1 MLTFFDIEM
10 IVCDFQCNVDGYYIK
25 KSFYR
30 NKSNFKIKSIVKQK
44 RKGLNYME
52 LLFARNELNEKP
64 KKVQLDK
71 IREELKA
78 EEEKIFYFDRDNS
91 HKDMMALV
99 DALEDDGYN
108 VYFRE
113 VKYGLADDEYMY
125 EVHAL

>member
-1 MLTFFDIEM
+1 
-10 IVCDFQCNVDGYYIK
+10 
-25 KSFYR
+25 
-30 NKSNFKIKSIVKQK
+30 
-44 RKGLNYME
+44 ME

-71 IREELKA
+71 IKEDLKKDGQ
-78 EEEKIFYFDRDNS
+78 KIFYFDRDNS

-99 DALEDDGYN
+99 SALEKNGLN

-113 VKYGLADDEYMY
+113 VRYGLADDEYMY

>member
-1 MLTFFDIEM
+1 
-10 IVCDFQCNVDGYYIK
+10 
-25 KSFYR
+25 
-30 NKSNFKIKSIVKQK
+30 
-44 RKGLNYME
+44 ME
-52 LLFARNELNEKP
+52 LLLARNELNEKP

-71 IREELKA
+71 IKEDLKKDGQ
-78 EEEKIFYFDRDNS
+78 KIFYFDRDNS

-99 DALEDDGYN
+99 DALEADGNN

>member
-1 MLTFFDIEM
+1 
-10 IVCDFQCNVDGYYIK
+10 
-25 KSFYR
+25 
-30 NKSNFKIKSIVKQK
+30 
-44 RKGLNYME
+44 ME

-71 IREELKA
+71 IKEELKKNSQ
-78 EEEKIFYFDRDNS
+78 KIFYFDRDNS

-99 DALEDDGYN
+99 DALEADGNN

>member
-1 MLTFFDIEM
+1 
-10 IVCDFQCNVDGYYIK
+10 
-25 KSFYR
+25 
-30 NKSNFKIKSIVKQK
+30 
-44 RKGLNYME
+44 ME
-52 LLFARNELNEKP
+52 LLFARNELTEKP

-71 IREELKA
+71 IKEELQKDG
-78 EEEKIFYFDRDNS
+78 EKIFYFDRDNS

-99 DALEDDGYN
+99 DALEDEGYN

>member
-1 MLTFFDIEM
+1 
-10 IVCDFQCNVDGYYIK
+10 
-25 KSFYR
+25 
-30 NKSNFKIKSIVKQK
+30 
-44 RKGLNYME
+44 ME
-52 LLFARNELNEKP
+52 LLFARTELSEKP

-71 IREELKA
+71 IKEDLQKDG
-78 EEEKIFYFDRDNS
+78 EKIFYFDRDNS

-99 DALEDDGYN
+99 DALEDEGVN